1 MIELCHVSKYYS
13 LSHGVR
19 KIVLDDVSH
28 TFHEGVNM
36 GINATK
42 KTQKKAKEA
51 LVSRLTKR
59 AARHLVNKTDDKAFK
74 PTRGLA
80 FLGALGWN
88 IPIPTFLGILLGRWM
103 DAHHKVN
110 SVSWTLNFLLL
121 GLLIGMAGAWFWL
134 KREGIDYAQK
144 SFHRTEIIRLDIETI
159 SAKSKK
165 AF

>member
-1 MIELCHVSKYYS
+1 
-13 LSHGVR
+13 
-19 KIVLDDVSH
+19 
-28 TFHEGVNM
+28 M

-144 SFHRTEIIRLDIETI
+144 EQERRNALINQTQYQDDETTSEATAPLVAENVQDSFEQEE
-159 SAKSKK
+159 K
-165 AF
+165 